1 MCIVFTTFSTIFF
14 LKDEGISNPTKDMK
28 LSDLFLS
35 IVKELIFQKKGIN
48 LHLLKVQ
55 ESEIHLYTNIKWI
68 FCSFLKLN
76 RRVIDK

>member
-35 IVKELIFQKKGIN
+35 IVKEVIFFFKKRDKS
-48 LHLLKVQ
+48 LLVKVQ
-55 ESEIHLYTNIKWI
+55 GSEIHLYTLSE
-68 FCSFLKLN
+68 SFFLT
-76 RRVIDK
+76 